1 MEPTLR
7 FCWDKPSLSG
17 VRLQAYASLLRVQTD
32 GQVHERP
39 KPGSTPTDGDGEDSV
54 DGDGDSIAAGTL
66 TSFGATRL
74 REAFQDR
81 VAELVANVKGGQHVA
96 GTMFVNTAQSLTLV
110 VAKNN
115 GIEGRD
121 RRFLERLQE
130 QLRKVSRMQG
140 NSMAIVKCDES
151 NMLCQPDAMLG
162 VEMRSGTISC
172 STAMRGSV
180 SGLLNS
186 APMLR
191 FSRKATPRVM

>member
-17 VRLQAYASLLRVQTD
+17 VRLQAYASLLRGQTD

-130 QLRKVSRMQG
+130 RLREVSRTQG
-140 NSMAIVKCDES
+140 KLACSLDPTPWQLSNVMSLICYASRMRCWES
-151 NMLCQPDAMLG
+151 RCALERYPA
-162 VEMRSGTISC
+162 V
-172 STAMRGSV
+172 
-180 SGLLNS
+180 
-186 APMLR
+186 LR
-191 FSRKATPRVM
+191 CEDL